1 MLILAA
7 KRDISNKPSKL
18 ADIAIE
24 KFAWRWFW
32 LRLRSFLRDFF
43 SRHYWEHANF
53 FQAFAFGIDDERDVD
68 SFSLFWL

>member
-53 FQAFAFGIDDERDVD
+53 F
-68 SFSLFWL
+68 